1 MGNKLTS
8 CELHPDF
15 WLQTSQEL
23 SLTRSE
29 AGRMA
34 ADSREER
41 RQLSLSWEPLRR
53 KLKLL
58 QNCSPEQRAEQ
69 RAMVETVATSRT
81 TVL

>member
-1 MGNKLTS
+1 
-8 CELHPDF
+8 
-15 WLQTSQEL
+15 
-23 SLTRSE
+23 
-29 AGRMA
+29 MA